1 MEEQLK
7 WFLKSA
13 EFHSYLDLSKAKWIA
28 YSSFIDRYLKNFND
42 IVVYK
47 GFWSGYELYEKPY
60 YRFIAD
66 VDFFVDGYNYEKLKE
81 FFLDL
86 NFKNFSQFSNK
97 IPKTLRYIFEY
108 EMGFKKNLLFF
119 EIHRKIFP
127 SYYIEIDSKKLFKRA
142 VHWKFNLL
150 TFPIEEQ
157 FIISVLHY
165 HKSAKKNLYWLWDI
179 AILHS
184 KVDFSR
190 ISEVCKFYSIDY
202 KRFIEI
208 LDEIKM
214 GSCLMQNRF
223 FKKNASNYLK
233 FFTFK
238 ALEKLSQYFIK
249 DSHKNNTNH
258 YRN

>member
-13 EFHSYLDLSKAKWIA
+13 EFQSYLDFSKAKWIA
-28 YSSFIDRYLKNFND
+28 HSLFVERYLKNFNN

-47 GFWSGYELYEKPY
+47 GFWSGYELYKNPY

-66 VDFFVDGYNYEKLKE
+66 VDLFVDDENYNKLKG

-86 NFKNFSQFSNK
+86 KFQAEFNFPNRIPNFLK
-97 IPKTLRYIFEY
+97 YKLEY
-108 EMGFKKNLLFF
+108 VMSFRKNLLHF

-127 SYYIEIDSKKLFKRA
+127 SYYIEVDSKKLLKRA
-142 VHWKFNLL
+142 IPWKFNFL

-165 HKSAKKNLYWLWDI
+165 HKSDKKNLYWLWDI
-179 AILHS
+179 VILHS
-184 KVDFSR
+184 RVNFLR
-190 ISEVCKFYSIDY
+190 INEICKYYSIDY

-223 FKKNASNYLK
+223 FKRNAANYLK

-238 ALEKLSQYFIK
+238 VLEKLSQYLIK
-249 DSHKNNTNH
+249 DSHKNNTDH